1 MSVTRTFSKLSTVDR
16 SVGFKRGISYL
27 CYDADA
33 MLKDLKKKIKIVKL
47 EKAPVPTPTIIH
59 MDHIVWLED
68 DDEDE
73 KEKKDYSVVPISID
87 MTIPLVDPLPFSIFQ
102 IPVQV
107 PVPTI
112 PLVDPL
118 PFSIF
123 QFPVQVPVPT
133 IPLVDP
139 IPFSIFQ
146 IPVQVPVPTIPSVD
160 PLPFSSTVPV
170 SLDMT
175 VSIVPCTD
183 IVKVD
188 KDNFPTV
195 PCTDIVKVDKDNVPT
210 VPCTEIDE
218 IDTTVPIK
226 TQYQNLRIID
236 KELLSSKIELRH
248 VKYELGI
255 VKFELAKL
263 RREVN
268 LRSVKQRN
276 SIVAHKKEL
285 QQLSKEKQRIL

>member
-1 MSVTRTFSKLSTVDR
+1 
-16 SVGFKRGISYL
+16 
-27 CYDADA
+27 

-112 PLVDPL
+112 P
-118 PFSIF
+118 
-123 QFPVQVPVPT
+123 
-133 IPLVDP
+133 
-139 IPFSIFQ
+139 
-146 IPVQVPVPTIPSVD
+146 SVD

-175 VSIVPCTD
+175 VSI
-183 IVKVD
+183 
-188 KDNFPTV
+188 V

-248 VKYELGI
+248 VKYELSL

>member
-1 MSVTRTFSKLSTVDR
+1 
-16 SVGFKRGISYL
+16 
-27 CYDADA
+27 

-112 PLVDPL
+112 PSVDPL
-118 PFSIF
+118 
-123 QFPVQVPVPT
+123 
-133 IPLVDP
+133 
-139 IPFSIFQ
+139 PFSIFQ

-175 VSIVPCTD
+175 VSI
-183 IVKVD
+183 
-188 KDNFPTV
+188 V

-248 VKYELGI
+248 VKYELSL